1 MNNYPHNTWVENYV
15 DNLVSHTCNVAHK
28 CNIGKA
34 ICINNYD
41 TQIGIILK

>member
-1 MNNYPHNTWVENYV
+1 MNNYPHNSWVENYV

-28 CNIGKA
+28 CNMGKKKK
-34 ICINNYD
+34 NYD